1 MKLTHLL
8 ALIVAVPS
16 TYTVYQKLSSVSPQ
30 SVQGLAELDASA
42 SSQTQGDPGTA
53 PDPASTQPSSVSAGI
68 RALKPADWVRGLPVQ
83 AQTKYFEIQTSLRRD
98 ERIHAL
104 RFWMSLWNRQL
115 RDPYLT
121 LVELDFLNLNLKN
134 RSPVLYSEIFYKG
147 DPRFTRVFVRPP
159 DYNNKGAWKQEFLLR
174 VSALD
179 SLDNMLRS
187 IRVRSASHPALS
199 EMIGEFTDKIAKDR
213 TDLMQYKHYCDD
225 SRLR

>member
-16 TYTVYQKLSSVSPQ
+16 TYTVYQKLSNVSPE
-30 SVQGLAELDASA
+30 SAQGSAELGTSA
-42 SSQTQGDPGTA
+42 SSQTQWDTGTT
-53 PDPASTQPSSVSAGI
+53 PDPAYTQPSSASAEM
-68 RALKPADWVRGLPVQ
+68 RALKPADWVRGLPAQ
-83 AQTKYFEIQTSLRRD
+83 AQTKYFEIQTSLRGN
-98 ERIHAL
+98 ERMHAL

-121 LVELDFLNLNLKN
+121 LVELDYLNLSLKN
-134 RSPVLYSEIFYKG
+134 RSPVLYREIVYKG
-147 DPRFTRVFVRPP
+147 YANLTRVVVRPP
-159 DYNNKGAWKQEFLLR
+159 DYTNAGAWKQEFLLR

-187 IRVRSASHPALS
+187 IRVRSANHPALS

-213 TDLMQYKHYCDD
+213 TDLMQYRYYCND